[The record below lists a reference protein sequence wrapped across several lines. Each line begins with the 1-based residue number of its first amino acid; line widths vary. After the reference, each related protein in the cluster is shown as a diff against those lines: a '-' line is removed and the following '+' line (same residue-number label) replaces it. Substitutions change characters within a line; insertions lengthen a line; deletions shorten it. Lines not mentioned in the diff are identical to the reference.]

1 VKYLGWV
8 LFVITFVWAGV
19 ATYQYL
25 ELKKNPV
32 ILNVATSET
41 RAGEGQSLGQIER
54 VSFIRQFVE
63 RYVSFDYD
71 NFWQGQTA
79 LSFLMTPDLREKRLN
94 EINRVKDKIRK
105 NAIVQKGRIL
115 SVQRTSNQDYQILA
129 GVELSENK
137 TLNHIDASIEMGLSA
152 GPRSLENPW
161 GLVVSK
167 FKTDLQPKAKDSHFS
182 GIFSMTKDSPTIL
195 SFPCAVENF
204 EIPPQFPLKVKIT
217 TFNVSEIQL
226 YLLDAGAPATF
237 LKAYCRDKEFSLQL
251 KNEKDKADLFLEVP
265 ESLGKSRQ
273 SLAAKKKKPENRP
286 YQKTIENELGFVI
299 DE

>member
-1 VKYLGWV
+1 MKYLGWV
-8 LFVITFVWAGV
+8 LFAVTFVWASF
-19 ATYQYL
+19 ATYQYI
-25 ELKKNPV
+25 ELKKNPL
-32 ILNVATSET
+32 IMNVATAET
-41 RAGEGQSLGQIER
+41 HANDGQSLDQIER

-79 LSFLMTPDLREKRLN
+79 LSFLMAPELREKRLN

-105 NAIVQKGRIL
+105 NTIVQKGKIL
-115 SVQRTSNQDYQILA
+115 SVQKTSAQNYQIIA

-137 TLNHIDASIEMGLSA
+137 TLDHLNASIEMGLDA
-152 GPRSLENPW
+152 APRSLENPW
-161 GLVVSK
+161 GLIVSK
-167 FKTDLQPKAKDSHFS
+167 FKTNLDSKGTSTFA
-182 GIFSMTKDSPTIL
+182 GNFSMTKDSPTIL

-204 EIPPQFPLKVKIT
+204 EIPPQYPLRVKIT

-226 YLLDAGAPATF
+226 YLLDAGAPSTV
-237 LKAYCRDKEFSLQL
+237 LKAYCRDKEFALDL
-251 KNEKDKADLFLEVP
+251 KNEQDKADLFLEVP
-265 ESLGKSRQ
+265 ESWGKSRQ
-273 SLAAKKKKPENRP
+273 ALASKKKKTENRP